1 MMKRSV
7 LAGLAAIA
15 AGFALSAQAADPAAG
30 QKIFEQTCVA
40 CHGPKGIS
48 TAPIWPN
55 LAGQKEEYITT
66 SLKAYRDGGRT
77 EATMSPQAAG
87 LSDTDIA
94 NLAAYISRL
103 KPTAEPAAAPAD
115 ADDGA
120 SGNASAGGKLYN
132 ATCIACHGPRG
143 ISVAPVYPN
152 LGGQKH
158 QYLVNEITAYRD
170 GDRKDP
176 IMAPMARHL
185 SDEDIA
191 NLASYLS
198 QVGR

>member
-1 MMKRSV
+1 MIKRGV
-7 LAGLAAIA
+7 LAGLMAIA

-40 CHGPKGIS
+40 CHGPEGVS
-48 TAPIWPN
+48 VAPIWPN
-55 LAGQKEEYITT
+55 LAGQKESYITT

-94 NLAAYISRL
+94 NLAVYISQL
-103 KPTAEPAAAPAD
+103 KPAAGTEADASDDAGDAAAGERQYD
-115 ADDGA
+115 
-120 SGNASAGGKLYN
+120 
-132 ATCIACHGPRG
+132 ATCVACHGRRG
-143 ISVAPVYPN
+143 ISVAPGYPN
-152 LGGQKH
+152 LGGQKQ
-158 QYLVNEITAYRD
+158 QYLINEITAYRD

-176 IMAPMARHL
+176 IMGPMARHL
-185 SDEDIA
+185 SDAEIA

-198 QVGR
+198 RTGR

>member
-1 MMKRSV
+1 MIKRSV
-7 LAGLAAIA
+7 LAGLAAIS

-40 CHGPKGIS
+40 CHGPEGVS
-48 TAPIWPN
+48 LAPIWPN
-55 LAGQKEEYITT
+55 LAGQKEHYVTT

-103 KPTAEPAAAPAD
+103 KPTAEAVAAQAAPDDDVGD
-115 ADDGA
+115 AT
-120 SGNASAGGKLYN
+120 AGQKLYN
-132 ATCIACHGPRG
+132 ATCVACHGRDG
-143 ISVAPVYPN
+143 VSVAPVYPN
-152 LGGQKH
+152 IGGQKQ

-170 GDRKDP
+170 GDRKDS

-185 SDEDIA
+185 SDAEIA

-198 QVGR
+198 RVGR